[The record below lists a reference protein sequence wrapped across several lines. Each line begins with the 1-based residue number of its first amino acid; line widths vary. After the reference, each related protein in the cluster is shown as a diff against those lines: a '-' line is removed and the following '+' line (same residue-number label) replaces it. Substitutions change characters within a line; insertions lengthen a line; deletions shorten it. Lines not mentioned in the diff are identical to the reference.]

1 MVAIGNLAFA
11 LAPFVLGHGS
21 GGYAAS
27 TLQSIGWT
35 FARALPVAVGLASWR
50 VPSGPPMPSGRISLR
65 AALNSA
71 RGNHPLHWYASIF
84 LLTNLG
90 QGVFYGLV
98 FLYVSSVLGL
108 AAAFVWVVLADAVV
122 TLAAIPLWYAL
133 VRALEKPRAWA
144 LEFGRGSCRERG
156 GRYV

>member
-1 MVAIGNLAFA
+1 
-11 LAPFVLGHGS
+11 
-21 GGYAAS
+21 
-27 TLQSIGWT
+27 
-35 FARALPVAVGLASWR
+35 
-50 VPSGPPMPSGRISLR
+50 MPSGRISLR

-108 AAAFVWVVLADAVV
+108 AAAFVWVLLADAVV

-133 VRALEKPRAWA
+133 VRALEEHRAWA
-144 LEFGRGSCRERG
+144 LRSEEHTSELQSLMRSSYAVFCLKNKIIHKATRHHKREKTL
-156 GRYV
+156 YT